1 MNSNDKRES
10 KVKIIYQPPKEIVI
24 LDYFQFSKERLNQ
37 MFARIVHSGL
47 PVMAQWAEG
56 VLFIYFPL
64 VPDTNDLMENYLDG
78 RIFWSS
84 VNFALMP
91 NYAPSI
97 KVSGLEIAVIDVSEH
112 PILRESAKWLRQHAK
127 MKDRPR

>member
-1 MNSNDKRES
+1 MNSNDERES
-10 KVKIIYQPPKEIVI
+10 NVKIIYQPPKEIVI

-64 VPDTNDLMENYLDG
+64 VPDTNGLMENYLDG

-91 NYAPSI
+91 KYAPSI
-97 KVSGLEIAVIDVSEH
+97 KVTGLEIAVIDVSEH

-127 MKDRPR
+127 MKDGPQ

>member
-1 MNSNDKRES
+1 MKGEDRRED
-10 KVKIIYQPPKEIVI
+10 KVKIVYRPPREIAI

-37 MFARIVHSGL
+37 MFARVIHPGF
-47 PVMAQWAEG
+47 PVMARWAEG

-64 VPDTNDLMENYLDG
+64 VPDTNDLMESYLEG

-91 NYAPSI
+91 KYAPSI
-97 KVSGLEIAVIDVSEH
+97 KVSGLEIPVMDVSEH
-112 PILRESAKWLRQHAK
+112 RVLRRVRNGKENVRK
-127 MKDRPR
+127 